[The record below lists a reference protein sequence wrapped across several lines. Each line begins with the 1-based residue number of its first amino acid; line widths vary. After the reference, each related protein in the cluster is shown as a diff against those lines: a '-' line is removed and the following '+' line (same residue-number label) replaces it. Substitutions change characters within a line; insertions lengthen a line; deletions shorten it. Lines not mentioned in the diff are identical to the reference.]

1 MRKSKGYRTSDLISR
16 AQNCRR
22 RVFTVSEDKTIIKFV
37 SSSKFNNNWDA
48 LTKLLPWR
56 SARQCRDRWT
66 YYLSPS
72 NNLAPFSPEEDQLIV
87 QKVNE
92 LGNKWA
98 VISKYFTGRS
108 DNSIKNRWYSKL
120 KSKCEVNGDGVF
132 SLDPSKIIDAPP
144 RARGR
149 SSKQNQQNNNVVS
162 KAENTS
168 PEENMGKFQND
179 GCNQITQEVK
189 NLPSLSSSPPEQVAS
204 IEMPSK
210 AFPDYFGVE
219 SKINQTLELKI
230 CKNNCLP
237 ISNEPKNLLKQDSL
251 ISNDLN
257 FWDGDLIEWPQDIF
271 NFTPNTEFGFF

>member
-56 SARQCRDRWT
+56 SARQCKDRWT

-87 QKVNE
+87 EKVNA

-98 VISKYFTGRS
+98 LISKYFTGRS

-120 KSKCEVNGDGVF
+120 KSKCDVDDDGVY

-149 SSKQNQQNNNVVS
+149 SSKQNQQKIEDTS
-162 KAENTS
+162 KVNQSLETIEKVQSEVYNEAQK
-168 PEENMGKFQND
+168 EEKTF
-179 GCNQITQEVK
+179 
-189 NLPSLSSSPPEQVAS
+189 PSLSSSPAEQLNS
-204 IEMPSK
+204 IEAPSRDFTDLF
-210 AFPDYFGVE
+210 ASE
-219 SKINQTLELKI
+219 SKINQTYEFKF
-230 CKNNCLP
+230 CKNNCGP
-237 ISNEPKNLLKQDSL
+237 FNYEPKNNLKQDSL
-251 ISNDLN
+251 NSVDLN
-257 FWDGDLIEWPQDIF
+257 FWDGDFIEWPQDIF
-271 NFTPNTEFGFF
+271 NCTANSELGLF